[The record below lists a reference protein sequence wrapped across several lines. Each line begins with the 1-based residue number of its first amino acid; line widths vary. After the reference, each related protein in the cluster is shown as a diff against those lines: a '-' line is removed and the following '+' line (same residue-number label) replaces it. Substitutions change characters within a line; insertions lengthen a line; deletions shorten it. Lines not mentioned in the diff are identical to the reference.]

1 MLGFGSLLRDYL
13 DYYKISQTDFAERL
27 GISKKH
33 LNNIINGK
41 VGISEELMVA
51 ISLITDIDIK
61 LIVFAEK
68 QRRVYNYLHERFDNE
83 KSIKEF
89 LNTFY
94 LKDMSKLGWIKLK
107 DVTNTT
113 QNAVDLLEYLNLSSF
128 DLTAEY
134 INTKVLYKKKGD
146 ANQKKIYLWIK
157 HCDKLII
164 EQNVFEY
171 SSANF
176 SKLLDELKFEQ
187 NKPFNTVSLTKILNK
202 YGIYLVVE
210 DALPATKIRGCMM
223 VKITNPAI
231 YLTKTFKEKAS
242 FYFALYHELAH
253 VKKDYNMAKNK
264 IVVDDS
270 TSEKEIDEVA
280 LNWMIDKNIWD
291 LIKEN
296 PNEVKE
302 ICQKNNIPICFAT
315 SRLAKE
321 GLISY
326 NSKIYTANRESI
338 N

>member
-68 QRRVYNYLHERFDNE
+68 QRRVYNYLHESFDNE

-128 DLTAEY
+128 DLTSEY
-134 INTKVLYKKKGD
+134 INTKVLYKKNDD

-164 EQNVFEY
+164 KQNVFEY

-176 SKLLDELKFEQ
+176 SKLLDELKLEQ
-187 NKPFNTVSLTKILNK
+187 NKPFDTVSLTNILNK

-231 YLTKTFKEKAS
+231 YLTKTFKEKAL

-253 VKKDYNMAKNK
+253 VKRDYNMAKNK

-280 LNWMIDKNIWD
+280 LNWMIDKNVWN

-302 ICQKNNIPICFAT
+302 ICQKKNIPICFAT

-326 NSKIYTANRESI
+326 KSKLYINNRK
-338 N
+338 NL